1 MGREGFGGGG
11 VQASKGI
18 GRPTCDFDFSK
29 QPDKVNPRYIL
40 YQKCFLT
47 LSCFLINYRLSFH
60 FATKGHFLFRV
71 ELISQQKVTC

>member
-29 QPDKVNPRYIL
+29 QPDKVNPLYIL
-40 YQKCFLT
+40 YHKCFLT
-47 LSCFLINYRLSFH
+47 
-60 FATKGHFLFRV
+60 
-71 ELISQQKVTC
+71 